1 MSASPPASPK
11 HLTPMRGAARRN
23 ASTITDPELD
33 RLYAQLD
40 YLLLLLAAARLSA
53 DPQVSNRARRTA
65 AEDSEA
71 AEDSDSHTRP
81 ASG

>member
-11 HLTPMRGAARRN
+11 HLTLMRGAARRN

-40 YLLLLLAAARLSA
+40 YLLLLLAAVRLSD
-53 DPQVSNRARRTA
+53 DPQVSNRGRRT
-65 AEDSEA
+65 A

-81 ASG
+81 APG